1 MISERLEVRSRALTY
16 NVLSNRSHSRNPR
29 FLKLFLLSNRRAK
42 NVGQCFVPPFC
53 AETVCSVRGVFMSS
67 DGKER
72 VVASEIA
79 NRDQPIE
86 ETVYRLL
93 AKCAGKLEAELNR
106 LLRQYDLTTATY
118 DILRILQSAD
128 STGQSCGDISTQ
140 LIAEVPDMTRL
151 LDRLDRLG
159 YVARKRST
167 EDRRVITVSITDE
180 AKRVLSVL
188 SLQVRDFY
196 IRELGHLGS
205 EKLGEFASLLGLL
218 LGAEKLR
225 DFNMSFSSSDIPVG
239 ERLLP
244 EH

>member
-1 MISERLEVRSRALTY
+1 MGSDR
-16 NVLSNRSHSRNPR
+16 
-29 FLKLFLLSNRRAK
+29 NRRG
-42 NVGQCFVPPFC
+42 V
-53 AETVCSVRGVFMSS
+53 ET
-67 DGKER
+67 E
-72 VVASEIA
+72 VAS
-79 NRDQPIE
+79 RDQPIE

-106 LLRQYDLTTATY
+106 LLRQYELTTATY
-118 DILRILQSAD
+118 DILRILQAAD

-159 YVARKRST
+159 YVGRKRST

-180 AKRVLSVL
+180 ARQVLSML
-188 SLQVRDFY
+188 SEQVRDFY

-205 EKLGEFASLLGLL
+205 DKLEEFASLLGVL

-225 DFNMSFSSSDIPVG
+225 DFNMSLSSSDMSVE
-239 ERLLP
+239 ERVVS